1 MGQEDIIS
9 KFTLFMQFRG
19 RNSVSIFTMY
29 DSQIKRFNAISIL
42 VLQVVIM
49 EEEFI

>member
-1 MGQEDIIS
+1 MGQDDIIS
-9 KFTLFMQFRG
+9 KFTLMQFRG